1 MSILPC
7 RNPGLGFR
15 LARGDAS
22 GKLRYF
28 GENQGALQ
36 AFIPLRGAFTPLRG
50 EDPVWLS
57 HPEGAENFHIEL
69 SKGFSRILKGLIR
82 APLRP
87 KDCL

>member
-1 MSILPC
+1 MSILSC

-36 AFIPLRGAFTPLRG
+36 ASIPPRGVFAPLRGK
-50 EDPVWLS
+50 DPVRLS
-57 HPEGAENFHIEL
+57 HPEGAENFHMEL
-69 SKGFSRILKGLIR
+69 SKGFKRILKGLIR
-82 APLRP
+82 APLSP